1 MAPEDQDGSS
11 PQRSPVGFG
20 DRGSEGDPRPHRAGP
35 PRATA
40 LTGKLLQAEKERA
53 NEQRGREV
61 LERHSVLR
69 GLILLA
75 ILLLLVS
82 LVHAGA
88 GRGFPA
94 GWWQRW

>member
-1 MAPEDQDGSS
+1 MPPEEQDGNL
-11 PQRSPVGFG
+11 PQRSPVNFG
-20 DRGSEGDPRPHRAGP
+20 DRGSQGDPQPHRAES
-35 PRATA
+35 PRAPV
-40 LTGKLLQAEKERA
+40 LIGKLLQGERERT

-75 ILLLLVS
+75 VLLLLVS

-88 GRGFPA
+88 RRGFPA